1 MAWVDNEKIFVYSFI
16 FLLIFPGIAISLPFL
31 REIYEGNSK
40 KISTSDSYLDI
51 DLSDLPPIDYETLNK
66 SWYNPNIEMIIVVPN
81 ISEFISAVEPL
92 KDWKNEKGVK
102 TIILSNFSL
111 YSGRDTAEKI
121 RNMIKSY
128 YESDKIRWVLLAG
141 DAQNNLIP
149 IRQVYNPDTFIASE
163 EFEGTFSEY
172 SDWNEYFKPTDYYYA
187 GLNGTWDEDGDGN
200 YGESATYN
208 SNGIDEVDWI
218 PELYVGRFPASIATE
233 LEMMVNKTIDYEN
246 RTNIGEWM
254 NNMLLVGGVSD
265 PISSE
270 DTDGEDET
278 RLTQYVW
285 KNYVQNEMNFTH
297 LVKSTTAFDPEVPP
311 APNNQTS
318 LTYTNLK
325 NGINRGFSTI
335 IFAGHGNPT
344 LYNDYYGTYYRDSDA
359 STANNED
366 KLSLIYASACTTSP
380 YDKNSFDNNIGESFI
395 LNQNGGSIGYIGA
408 SRVSWYITNDYN
420 LEVMNR
426 GNAKLFWKVFFED
439 NTYQQG
445 KALYDSKI
453 AYMDSIYFNIF
464 SSIEKEWERK
474 NLLTYNLLG
483 DPEVDIFTNT
493 PVEAIDT
500 IPNIVYGG
508 QLVEANITNK
518 RGEQVPYA
526 RVHISNIDG
535 VYHTVYADENGVVK
549 FRVPQNDGKNYNIT
563 ISGHN
568 LIATKLSFTTI
579 ADEVD
584 PSIIECIKSPESP
597 TISTNLN
604 YHIEVNEIESGTESV
619 FLLFSRKNFEDYF
632 YYQIKNDFKQ
642 NENIFD
648 LVIPKLDPG
657 KYKYCIF
664 VRDYNNNSNIVYN
677 SSFFFRIA
685 IPITD
690 YFFIGGIFMIGAVTV
705 SSIFILYVYIKH
717 LPQEIDKLKREK
729 SSLQQKKNLEDN

>member
-40 KISTSDSYLDI
+40 KIYTSDSYLDI

-218 PELYVGRFPASIATE
+218 PEVYVGRFPAGIATE
-233 LEMMVNKTIDYEN
+233 LEIMVNKTIDYEKRIN
-246 RTNIGEWM
+246 AGEWM
-254 NNMLLVGGVSD
+254 NKMLLVGGISD
-265 PISSE
+265 TKAQEPP
-270 DTDGEDET
+270 DGEDEAS
-278 RLTQYVW
+278 LTEYIW
-285 KNYVQNEMNFTH
+285 KNYVETEMNFTH
-297 LVKSTTAFDPEVPP
+297 LYKTTDFSVDTDVDPPDEVLELNINNFDTKFDDGYSTVM
-311 APNNQTS
+311 
-318 LTYTNLK
+318 
-325 NGINRGFSTI
+325 
-335 IFAGHGNPT
+335 FAGHGSPT
-344 LYNDYYGTYYRDSDA
+344 QFESRALGTFYTSSEA
-359 STANNED
+359 
-366 KLSLIYASACTTSP
+366 LSCSNLGAPSLVYACACTTSP
-380 YDKNSFDNNIGESFI
+380 YDKTDDNLGEI
-395 LNQNGGSIGYIGA
+395 LIKKSNAGAIGYIGA
-408 SRVSWYITNDYN
+408 LRVTWYVLNDY
-420 LEVMNR
+420 EFQVMNR

-453 AYMDSIYFNIF
+453 AYMNSLYFNFF
-464 SSIEKEWERK
+464 SSIKKEWERK

-483 DPEVDIFTNT
+483 DPEVDIFTSI
-493 PVEAIDT
+493 PVEATET
-500 IPNIVYGG
+500 IPDIVYGG
-508 QLVEANITNK
+508 ELIEVNITNK
-518 RGEQVPYA
+518 RGNLVPYA
-526 RVHISNIDG
+526 RIHITNNEG
-535 VYHTVYADENGVVK
+535 TYHTVYADEFGVAK
-549 FRVPQNDGKNYNIT
+549 FRIPHDVGKTYNYT

-568 LIATKLSFTTI
+568 LIPTTFNFTTI
-579 ADEVD
+579 SDETD
-584 PSIIECIKSPESP
+584 PVINQCIRLPENP

-604 YHIEVNEIESGTESV
+604 FHIEVNESETGTESIFV
-619 FLLFSRKNFEDYF
+619 LLSKTNFKDYF
-632 YYQIKNDFKQ
+632 YYQIKNDYNQ
-642 NENIFD
+642 NENNFSI
-648 LVIPKLDPG
+648 VIHKLEPG
-657 KYKYCIF
+657 YYKYCIF
-664 VRDYNNNSNIVYN
+664 VRDYNNNSNIEYN
-677 SSFFFRIA
+677 NSFEFRINN
-685 IPITD
+685 PITD
-690 YFFIGGIFMIGAVTV
+690 YFLIGGLFMMGAVIIASLFRV
-705 SSIFILYVYIKH
+705 YVYIKH
-717 LPQEIDKLKREK
+717 FPQEIDKLKRH
-729 SSLQQKKNLEDN
+729 